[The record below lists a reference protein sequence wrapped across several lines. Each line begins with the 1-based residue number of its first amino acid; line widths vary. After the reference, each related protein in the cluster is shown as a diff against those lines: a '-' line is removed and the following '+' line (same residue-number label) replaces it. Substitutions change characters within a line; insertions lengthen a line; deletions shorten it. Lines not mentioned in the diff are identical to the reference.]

1 MNIIRIKETTSTN
14 VELQQMMMDG
24 YLEEGTVLVAENQTL
39 GRGQSGN
46 SWESEPGKNLLFSM
60 LIHPDFLDLKQHF
73 LLSELTANSIKQV
86 LDKYVDHVTIKWP
99 NDIYYQDKKIS
110 GILIENNIE
119 ENVIRQSVIGIG
131 VNVNQEIF
139 TGETPNAV
147 SLKQILEADIDLD
160 LLLTEI
166 TNQLLSDYNKLKNGE
181 WDDIRQYYHGSLYR
195 KSGMYVFSD
204 KNGQFTARVDSVAD
218 DGVLSLVTEAGEI
231 RRYLFKEVSY
241 DL

>member
-14 VELQQMMMDG
+14 IELQQMMMDG
-24 YLEEGTVLVAENQTL
+24 YLEEGTVLVAENQTS
-39 GRGQSGN
+39 GKGQAGN
-46 SWESEPGKNLLFSM
+46 HWESEPGKNLLFSM
-60 LIHPDFLDLKQHF
+60 LIYPDFLDLKQHF

-86 LDKYVDHVTIKWP
+86 LDKYIDHVTIKWP

-110 GILIENNIE
+110 GILIENNIV

-131 VNVNQEIF
+131 VNVNQETF
-139 TGETPNAV
+139 AVETPNAV
-147 SLKQILEADIDLD
+147 SLKQILEAGIDLD

-166 TNQLLSDYNKLKNGE
+166 TNQLLSDYNKLKNKE
-181 WDDIRQYYHGSLYR
+181 WDDIKQYYHDSLYR
-195 KSGMYVFSD
+195 KSGMYVFFD
-204 KNGQFTARVDSVAD
+204 KNGQFTARIDSVAD
-218 DGVLSLVTEAGEI
+218 DGILSLVTETGEI